1 MPTGLGLNKHQTS
14 LFASL
19 LAVGALFG
27 GPVAGII
34 IEKLGRKTGIMLSGL
49 PFVAGWFLIAYTN
62 NVYVLYLGR
71 LLTGFACGIASL
83 SAPTYIAEATS
94 KEVRGLL
101 GGGFQLAVVFG
112 VLLAFVFGIPL
123 TYNWLAILSSAAA
136 VLMVVLMLFV
146 PETPRW
152 YYSRDSVKAM
162 KSLRRLRGGDVNINT
177 EFNEMAESVQNQG
190 DAIKFKELFSKP
202 NLYKPLIISV
212 ALMFFQQFGGVNAV
226 MFFSDSI
233 FTKAGFHSETEQH
246 MASVILALSQVIF
259 TFVGCILMDRAGR
272 RILLILAGSIMSFT
286 CVTFSLYYILTEKNV
301 VDSNAWY
308 MKALSVGSLGIY
320 ISGFSIGWGPIP
332 WLIMSEVFP
341 AKARGVS
348 SGIATACN
356 WTFAFIVTFSFQSL
370 QAAITPYG
378 TFIAFAVVNFL
389 GVVFV
394 ALVLPE
400 TKGKS
405 LEEIEQHFN
414 TRAHYDV
421 LENDEQEQ

>member
-1 MPTGLGLNKHQTS
+1 M
-14 LFASL
+14 FASL

-27 GPVAGII
+27 GPIAGII

-190 DAIKFKELFSKP
+190 DAIKFKELLSKP

-226 MFFSDSI
+226 IFFSDSI

-332 WLIMSEVFP
+332 WLIMSEV
-341 AKARGVS
+341 
-348 SGIATACN
+348 
-356 WTFAFIVTFSFQSL
+356 
-370 QAAITPYG
+370 
-378 TFIAFAVVNFL
+378 
-389 GVVFV
+389 
-394 ALVLPE
+394 
-400 TKGKS
+400 
-405 LEEIEQHFN
+405 
-414 TRAHYDV
+414 
-421 LENDEQEQ
+421 